1 MSNQILAF
9 VWKDLKI
16 FFKEPGALVL
26 IFLQPFMFIV
36 VMSYALSGL
45 FGSEEKPIPILAVNL
60 DLGMQA
66 ATLLQ
71 ELDAMETFRV
81 ETTWQGQPL
90 TREMAEKLILDEQ
103 RNLVLVFPPEFS
115 DILEQ
120 DLAAPQRQTVRIE
133 LLLDPAVS
141 PQLVEPLQGTLQGLL
156 ERTAYQ
162 AMLPRGIDFL
172 FDNLAPKIPSESRH
186 AFKTQAQQAMS
197 GGLFGDNEPIVTV
210 ERTVPPGM
218 RVERYPDTFQ
228 QNVPGYTIY
237 GIFWIVS
244 LLTGSVLQEKQSG
257 TFRRIMVAPIHRATL
272 LAGKLLPYYLIN
284 LIQVVIMLGGS
295 SLLFGMSLGYSP
307 AGLVVV
313 SLAAA
318 ATATGLGVLI
328 ASQVRTPSQASGLTV
343 LLLLTF
349 SALGG
354 CFVPRFLMPAWLK
367 TLGLITPHAWA
378 LDAYQDLLVRG
389 YGLIEVLPKVGAL
402 AGFALVFFGI
412 GVWRFRFDQ
421 RDL

>member
-1 MSNQILAF
+1 MLNQILAF

-16 FFKEPGALVL
+16 FFKDPGAVVL

-45 FGSEEKPIPILAVNL
+45 FGSSEKPIPILAVNQ
-60 DLGMQA
+60 DRGTQA
-66 ATLLQ
+66 AALLQ
-71 ELDAMETFRV
+71 ELDALEAFRV
-81 ETTWQGQPL
+81 ETTWQGQTL
-90 TREMAEKLILDEQ
+90 TRETAERLIRDEQ
-103 RNLVLVFPPEFS
+103 RSLVLIFPPDFS
-115 DILEQ
+115 AVLEQ
-120 DLAAPQRQTVRIE
+120 DPAAPQRQTTRIE
-133 LLLDPAVS
+133 LLLDPATS
-141 PQLVEPLQGTLQGLL
+141 PRIVEPLQGTLQGLL
-156 ERTAYQ
+156 ERTAYR
-162 AMLPRGIDFL
+162 AMLPKGVDFL
-172 FDNLAPKIPSESRH
+172 FDALAPQVPAEQRQ

-197 GGLFGDNEPIVTV
+197 GGLLGEGDPIVAV
-210 ERTVPPGM
+210 ERTVLPDM
-218 RVERYPDTFQ
+218 RVEKFPDTFQ

-284 LIQVVIMLGGS
+284 LIQIGIMLGGS
-295 SLLFGMSLGYSP
+295 SVLFGMSLGHSP
-307 AGLVVV
+307 AGLVMV

-328 ASQVRTPSQASGLTV
+328 ASLVRTPSQAGGLTV

-354 CFVPRFLMPAWLK
+354 CFVPRFLMPDWLK

-389 YGLIEVLPKVGAL
+389 YGLMEVLPRVGAL
-402 AGFALVFFGI
+402 AMFALVFFGI
-412 GVWRFRFDQ
+412 GVWRFRFDPIEQ
-421 RDL
+421 